1 MDFIQEINKVGQ
13 MYLVGG
19 AVRDRLF
26 YEIHKLGKDP
36 KDFDLMASKIKETEL
51 MHILEK
57 HGKVKEVG
65 KQFGIITFK
74 PTDKRIMREIEIAL
88 PRTEESTGAGYRDFI
103 IKSDPFIPIEEDLSR
118 RDATIN
124 SIAVSINNVND
135 LYRNISLDEIIDP
148 FNGVKDIKELIWR
161 AVGDPRKRFL
171 EDPTRM
177 MRCIRQASVFGL
189 RVEKDTLNA
198 IIYNA
203 DLLKVVA
210 DSSPVRITEELVR
223 GIQGKYFINWIEF
236 ILSNRIG
243 EILGLKYTGKV
254 IKNVKT
260 RMEYA
265 YAKKMSHVIIMFL
278 ILQPLGSHVDKW
290 TKLFE
295 LSAAQHFDKND
306 TYLLKKINKYYRN
319 LLLIDF
325 IQDSDKKE
333 LEMRKWIQKTNDTEK
348 DIEYEQNITD
358 FVFDAIEAIN
368 HEENKELKDLY
379 IKLQPQVLIKMK
391 NLKCSGFSLQKEF
404 EVKGKSIGLIK
415 EYIFEKVVS
424 GEMDNDEYIIMDYL
438 HASKAELFPLLGIIP
453 LKCENKSL

>member
-1 MDFIQEINKVGQ
+1 MDFIQEINQIGQ

-36 KDFDLMASKIKETEL
+36 KDFDLMASKITETKL
-51 MHILEK
+51 MHILKK

-65 KQFGIITFK
+65 KQFGIITFR
-74 PTDKRIMREIEIAL
+74 PTDKRIVREIEIAL

-124 SIAVSINNVND
+124 SIAVAIRSIDD
-135 LYRNISLDEIIDP
+135 LYRNISLDEIVDP
-148 FNGVKDIKELIWR
+148 FNGVKDIRELIWR

-177 MRCIRQASVFGL
+177 MRCIRQASAFGL

-198 IIYNA
+198 IIDNT
-203 DLLKVVA
+203 DLLKVVV
-210 DSSPVRITEELVR
+210 DGSPVRITEELVR
-223 GIQGKYFINWIEF
+223 GIRGKYFIEWIEF

-243 EILGLKYTGKV
+243 EILGLKYTGEI
-254 IKNVKT
+254 IKNVKK
-260 RMEYA
+260 RMVYA
-265 YAKKMSHVIIMFL
+265 YSKKMSHVIIMFL
-278 ILQPLGSHVDKW
+278 ILQPLGYHINEW
-290 TKLFE
+290 TKIFE

-306 TYLLKKINKYYRN
+306 TYLLKRINKYYRS

-325 IQDSDKKE
+325 IQDSKKKDI
-333 LEMRKWIQKTNDTEK
+333 EMRKWIQKTNDTEK
-348 DIEYEQNITD
+348 DIEFEKNITD

-368 HEENKELKDLY
+368 KKENEELINLY
-379 IKLQPQVLIKMK
+379 KKVQPSVLVKMK
-391 NLKCSGFSLQKEF
+391 NLKCSGFLLQKEF
-404 EVKGKSIGLIK
+404 NIKGKSIGLIK
-415 EYIFEKVVS
+415 EHMFEKVVL
-424 GEMDNDEYIIMDYL
+424 GEINNDEHQIMEYL
-438 HASKAELFPLLGIIP
+438 HKSKDELFSFLGIIP
-453 LKCENKSL
+453 LKCASKSQ